1 MSLFFD
7 RFRTAV
13 SRRAKR
19 ASFLLAH
26 KPSIWKRVPDNVL
39 VLITAFSEL
48 EDIVSLA
55 LTCRLLHLR
64 IGNNEYAIAHAFLN
78 LRTRNRALEDY
89 YLDSGVDLSP
99 GDDLTF
105 ISELFPPPPPEYAA
119 GQGHDD
125 AGYSLGYLADLKR
138 CWSTCIRLSYHLAD
152 HVVRQHLET
161 DSVARPLWSA
171 SKTEK
176 EYVYSKAVEA
186 LQSRLLRP
194 LYVA

>member
-1 MSLFFD
+1 MSPFFD
-7 RFRTAV
+7 RLRTAV

-19 ASFLLAH
+19 ASFLLVH

-55 LTCRLLHLR
+55 LTCRLLHHR
-64 IGNNEYAIAHAFLN
+64 IGNNECAIAHAFLN
-78 LRTRNRALEDY
+78 LHTRNRALEDY
-89 YLDSGVDLSP
+89 YLDSEAELSP

-152 HVVRQHLET
+152 HIVRQHLET
-161 DSVARPLWSA
+161 DNVARPLWSA

-176 EYVYSKAVEA
+176 EYVYSKAVET